1 VARALA
7 TTRDV
12 EIVNTEH
19 NDHRYFTL
27 AQNVSNTVTLPLA
40 DAVVSNSEHTR
51 DSFRWY
57 ERRLVSPEKHQ
68 VIYNGVDFE
77 RIQEGRE
84 MEAPI
89 DLPDGPLVCNVGVA
103 TEQKDQDTLLKAMP
117 SVLSEVP
124 DASLVVVGDGPLLPD
139 LKQTAREL
147 GIIDSVVFTG
157 YLPRREEV
165 YSVLDRTDVFVVS
178 SEYEGFC
185 VALVEAMAC
194 ETAVVAS
201 DIGVLR
207 EVAGDTCEFAPT
219 GNPDEFAARI
229 ISLLHNQERAN
240 HFAELGWRRANN
252 QFRIEETAQRCYG
265 LYCQVSG

>member
-1 VARALA
+1 
-7 TTRDV
+7 
-12 EIVNTEH
+12 
-19 NDHRYFTL
+19 
-27 AQNVSNTVTLPLA
+27 
-40 DAVVSNSEHTR
+40 
-51 DSFRWY
+51 
-57 ERRLVSPEKHQ
+57 

-84 MEAPI
+84 MEAPT

-147 GIIDSVVFTG
+147 GITDSVVFTG

-207 EVAGDTCEFAPT
+207 EVAGDTCEFAPP

-229 ISLLHNQERAN
+229 ISLLQNRDCINRLAEMARARAN
-240 HFAELGWRRANN
+240 GK
-252 QFRIEETAQRCYG
+252 FRIELTAQGY
-265 LYCQVSG
+265 YDVYSTISA